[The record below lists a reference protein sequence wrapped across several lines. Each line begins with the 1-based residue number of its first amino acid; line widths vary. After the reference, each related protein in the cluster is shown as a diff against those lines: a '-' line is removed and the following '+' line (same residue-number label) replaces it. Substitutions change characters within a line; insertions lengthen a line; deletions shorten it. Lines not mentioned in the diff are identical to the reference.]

1 MNLLTMTHIA
11 SKYWRSAA
19 MVALVC
25 LTAASAHGQDDL
37 ADVSDKAHR
46 VPGNDKL
53 LYIEVESNPPAPE
66 PEAGYKVLVVLPG
79 GDGSR
84 EFNPFV
90 KRIYK
95 YALSPEYVVVQLVAP
110 KWAKS
115 EQLVWPTAKNG
126 AATAKIAAEQF
137 IAAAV
142 KHVATRRKIDRRH
155 VFALGWSSGG
165 PAVYAASLAEKP
177 VVTATMPTM
186 SVFFPDQ
193 LPPLKRAAGHA
204 YYILHSPD
212 DQVCSFV
219 LAKSAQEKLAAAG
232 ATTKLVEYPGGHGWQ
247 GNIFGNI
254 AAGIQWMEAQTRDRK
269 VEEEAAPTSK

>member
-1 MNLLTMTHIA
+1 MAALL
-11 SKYWRSAA
+11 
-19 MVALVC
+19 C
-25 LTAASAHGQDDL
+25 LAAASAHGQDDL

-53 LYIEVESNPPAPE
+53 LYIEIESNPPAPA
-66 PEAGYKVLVVLPG
+66 PEAGYKLLVVLPG

-84 EFNPFV
+84 EFNPFI

-110 KWAKS
+110 QWAKS

-142 KHVATRRKIDRRH
+142 KDVAARRKIDPRH

-177 VVTATMPTM
+177 VVTATMPAM
-186 SVFFPDQ
+186 SVFFPGQ

-247 GNIFGNI
+247 VNIFGNI
-254 AAGIQWMEAQTRDRK
+254 AAGVKWMEEQTRDRQID
-269 VEEEAAPTSK
+269 VEAAPANLPSE